1 MSEMTLDFLDR
12 KWQSLTT
19 SLMRMSEIFLI
30 SLKNQGL
37 RATNHIQ
44 AKLMGYLWATL
55 MLLEGFLKSR
65 LTVIKMTKSEQSATA
80 HVQIRVCDSF

>member
-1 MSEMTLDFLDR
+1 MKMTKSDSLLLRMSEMSLDFLDR
-12 KWQSLTT
+12 KWQSLLKF
-19 SLMRMSEIFLI
+19 LMRMSKIILI

-55 MLLEGFLKSR
+55 GLLEGFLEIR
-65 LTVIKMTKSEQSATA
+65 LKVIKMTKSE
-80 HVQIRVCDSF
+80 

>member
-1 MSEMTLDFLDR
+1 MW
-12 KWQSLTT
+12 K
-19 SLMRMSEIFLI
+19 IILI

-55 MLLEGFLKSR
+55 RLLEGFLEIR
-65 LTVIKMTKSEQSATA
+65 LKVIKMTKSEQSATA
-80 HVQIRVCDSF
+80 HVQIRVWLFLV